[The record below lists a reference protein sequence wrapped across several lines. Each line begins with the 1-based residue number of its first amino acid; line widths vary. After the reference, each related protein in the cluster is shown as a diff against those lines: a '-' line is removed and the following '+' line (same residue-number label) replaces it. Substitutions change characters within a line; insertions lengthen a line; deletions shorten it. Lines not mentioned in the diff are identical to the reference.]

1 MATVG
6 VTYSARAQDAEG
18 VEGPVTF
25 YVEADDAQTLAD
37 AVTGWGTWVGQID
50 AVSDCQ
56 IVGGKVTISPAL
68 PGGIK
73 SSPGT
78 NRWEAGAVFN
88 WQQTGS
94 SKRAGFFIPGL
105 KSAAISAGKV
115 LLTQTDVAALLTAVL
130 GATLGGSYASPT
142 YNILTGFRDCFLAYR
157 KRRKQLRAFSYE
169 V

>member
-1 MATVG
+1 MATANV
-6 VTYSARAQDAEG
+6 VYSARAQDAEG

-25 YVEADDAQTLAD
+25 YVEADDTQTLAQ
-37 AVTGWGTWVGQID
+37 AVTGWGAWVAQID

-56 IVGGKVTISPAL
+56 IVGGKISITPVL

-73 SSPGT
+73 GSPGA
-78 NRWEAGAVFN
+78 NKWEQGAVFN

-94 SKRAGFFIPGL
+94 TKKAGFFVPGL
-105 KSAAISAGKV
+105 KAAAISAGKV
-115 LLTQTDVAALLTAVL
+115 LLTQTDVAALLTAIL

-142 YNILTGFRDCFLAYR
+142 FNILTGFRDVFLSYR

-169 V
+169 I